1 MKLRAKD
8 IGLTTGG
15 PYIAVL
21 NEEDARQLDLSP
33 LDRIKIK
40 AKNSM
45 IVVVNIAEHSKEV
58 KKGELGLFE
67 EVLGK
72 LKLNKNKIVEISLAK
87 KPDSISYIKDKLD
100 GKELNEDKIK
110 GIIDDISENRLSEVE
125 LTYFIS
131 GCYTN
136 GLSMDEIVAL
146 TKSIGIGDRLK
157 LGKNII
163 VDKHSIGGVSGNR
176 TTMIIVPILAAA
188 GLTIPKTSS
197 RAITSA
203 AGTADVMEVLAN
215 VELPI
220 KKIKQVIK
228 KTNAC
233 MIWGGTGELASADDR
248 LIKIER
254 PLSLDPKGILLASV
268 MSKKLSVG
276 SKYVLIDI
284 SLGESAKI
292 KNKRE
297 AVKLRKRFV
306 QLGRKLG
313 IKVKVIFTSG
323 DQPVGNGVGPVLE
336 ARDVMYI
343 LKRDSRRP
351 LDLEKK
357 AIIMANIIFRM
368 VKHKEDAINILDSG
382 EAYKKMLEIIKAQG
396 KKKIVGVGRFSYDV
410 KSKKAG
416 VVKSIDNKL
425 VSKIARLAG
434 APKDKGAGIYF
445 YAKIGDNIRKNDKI
459 FTIYAENK
467 HKLDEVVGKLSNINI
482 IKLSK

>member
-1 MKLRAKD
+1 MKLKIKD
-8 IGLTTGG
+8 IGLATGG

-40 AKNSM
+40 ARNS
-45 IVVVNIAEHSKEV
+45 IIAVVNIAEHSKEV

-67 EVLGK
+67 EVLAK

-233 MIWGGTGELASADDR
+233 MIWGGTGELAGADDR

-284 SLGESAKI
+284 SIGDSAKI

-297 AVKLRKRFV
+297 AVKLRKKFV
-306 QLGRKLG
+306 QLGRKLK
-313 IKVKVIFTSG
+313 IKVKVIFTLG

-336 ARDVMYI
+336 ARDVMYV
-343 LKRDSRRP
+343 LKGDSRRP
-351 LDLEKK
+351 LDLERK
-357 AIIMANIIFRM
+357 AVMMANIIFKM
-368 VKHKEDAINILDSG
+368 VKHKKDAIDILDSG

-396 KKKIVGVGRFSYDV
+396 KKKVVGVGRFSHDV
-410 KSKKAG
+410 KSKKSG

-425 VSKIARLAG
+425 ISKMCRLAG

-445 YAKIGDNIRKNDKI
+445 YAKIGDNIKKNDKI

-467 HKLDEVVGKLSNINI
+467 HKLDEVIKKLEEIQIVSV
-482 IKLSK
+482 K